1 MTKKPNT
8 ISEKD
13 SKNLQEFARGGK
25 AVSRSVVRKSMDIAA
40 KDLARQFRKDAKY
53 HAARAEQQA
62 ATTKMLIG
70 SAVRDDP
77 ELKKALKAQ
86 IASEKRLD
94 KSEKRHKLVK
104 PQSVR
109 LPKRRVVLGS
119 IGGVETPAYNYD
131 WNWFS
136 SNGNIRTKI
145 HNANRNNGTLENY
158 LSIGGSN
165 GSGSGELRTAVGFYL
180 RPVVETGLLRIDV
193 SPSHSTRVST
203 HTAFSSASASAWL
216 GLFIGEYAVGSNTYL
231 GAPVSFQNTLA
242 SHSTWWDG
250 DATSLASSGFP
261 MTSTINVDSSHWYAI
276 WVWAGV
282 RGSANGSGFLS
293 YSAMHSRID
302 VTVPSFH
309 WTLY

>member
-1 MTKKPNT
+1 MTKKPRRASA
-8 ISEKD
+8 ID
-13 SKNLQEFARGGK
+13 SHTLQTYARGGK
-25 AVSRSVVRKSMDIAA
+25 AVGRSTVRKSMDRAA
-40 KDLARQFRKDAKY
+40 KDLDRQFCKHAKREE
-53 HAARAEQQA
+53 ARADRQA
-62 ATTKMLIG
+62 ATTTALLG

-77 ELKKALKAQ
+77 ELKKALQAQ
-86 IASEKRLD
+86 IEAEKRLD
-94 KSEKRHKLVK
+94 TVEQDYKLEHPPALRVPKS
-104 PQSVR
+104 
-109 LPKRRVVLGS
+109 RVVLGS

-131 WNWFS
+131 WNWFATS
-136 SNGNIRTKI
+136 GNIRTQT

-165 GSGSGELRTAVGFYL
+165 GAGSGDLRTAVGFYL
-180 RPVVETGLLRIDV
+180 RPVVDTGILRIDV

-216 GLFIGEYAVGSNTYL
+216 GLFIGEYAVGSNTYI
-231 GAPVSFQNTLA
+231 GAPVNIQNTLV

-250 DATSLASSGFP
+250 DATSLSSSGYP
-261 MTSTINVDSSHWYAI
+261 MTASINVDSNHWYAI

-302 VTVPSFH
+302 VTVPSFN